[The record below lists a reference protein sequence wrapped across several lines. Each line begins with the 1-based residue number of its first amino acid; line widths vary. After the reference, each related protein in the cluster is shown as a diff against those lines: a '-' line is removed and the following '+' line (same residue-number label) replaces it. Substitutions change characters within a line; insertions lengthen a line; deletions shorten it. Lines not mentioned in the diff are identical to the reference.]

1 MKNTKQSIGRPPTE
15 ECKSCFGKGYY
26 YNDDDDWRD
35 PDGGVSVRRCP
46 DDECVHGK
54 EWEETKNRE
63 EQEAEERWVRNG
75 GRLPGQNVKEN
86 KMNITKEYLIG
97 VIKEEMAKVLR
108 ENVDSLTQQ
117 QRRYIAAAT
126 EPAEVPEDHSGI
138 PDYKHPSLLSW
149 KEDPGEFQ
157 GAPDDDWGQ
166 AEHGV
171 LRDSWDISELKVPP
185 RKFPEAELGWYV
197 IERKMLGDGSAVAGP
212 FVDWEAAAYAADE
225 ISGRPRENIYDR

>member
-86 KMNITKEYLIG
+86 KMNITKEYLAK
-97 VIKEEMAKVLR
+97 VIKEELEAIQADVIEIQDAIERYKKNPTIEIQDAIERYKKDPAAWNLAKKDYMGMAKGDDAWGMR
-108 ENVDSLTQQ
+108 QTH
-117 QRRYIAAAT
+117 Y
-126 EPAEVPEDHSGI
+126 
-138 PDYKHPSLLSW
+138 PDW
-149 KEDPGEFQ
+149 R
-157 GAPDDDWGQ
+157 DDDFQTVINALSDIDAQ
-166 AEHGV
+166 A
-171 LRDSWDISELKVPP
+171 LWDL
-185 RKFPEAELGWYV
+185 
-197 IERKMLGDGSAVAGP
+197 
-212 FVDWEAAAYAADE
+212 
-225 ISGRPRENIYDR
+225 

>member
-86 KMNITKEYLIG
+86 KMNITKEYLAK
-97 VIKEEMAKVLR
+97 VIKEELEAIQADVIEIQDAIERYKKNPTIEIQGAIERYKKDPAAWNLAKKDYMGMAKGDGAWGMR
-108 ENVDSLTQQ
+108 QTH
-117 QRRYIAAAT
+117 Y
-126 EPAEVPEDHSGI
+126 
-138 PDYKHPSLLSW
+138 PDW
-149 KEDPGEFQ
+149 R
-157 GAPDDDWGQ
+157 DDDFQTVINALSDIDAQ
-166 AEHGV
+166 A
-171 LRDSWDISELKVPP
+171 LWDL
-185 RKFPEAELGWYV
+185 
-197 IERKMLGDGSAVAGP
+197 
-212 FVDWEAAAYAADE
+212 
-225 ISGRPRENIYDR
+225 

>member
-46 DDECVHGK
+46 DDECVYGK

-86 KMNITKEYLIG
+86 KMNITKEYLAK
-97 VIKEEMAKVLR
+97 VIKEELEAIQADVIEIQDAIERYKKNPTIEIQDAIERYKKDPAAWNLAKKDYMGMAKGDDAWGMR
-108 ENVDSLTQQ
+108 QTH
-117 QRRYIAAAT
+117 Y
-126 EPAEVPEDHSGI
+126 
-138 PDYKHPSLLSW
+138 PDW
-149 KEDPGEFQ
+149 R
-157 GAPDDDWGQ
+157 DDDFQTVINALSDIDAQ
-166 AEHGV
+166 A
-171 LRDSWDISELKVPP
+171 LWDL
-185 RKFPEAELGWYV
+185 
-197 IERKMLGDGSAVAGP
+197 
-212 FVDWEAAAYAADE
+212 
-225 ISGRPRENIYDR
+225 

>member
-86 KMNITKEYLIG
+86 KMNITKEYLAK
-97 VIKEEMAKVLR
+97 VIKEELEAIQADVIEIQDAIERYKKNPTIEIQGAIERYKKDPAAWNLAKKDYMGMAKGDDAWGMR
-108 ENVDSLTQQ
+108 QTH
-117 QRRYIAAAT
+117 Y
-126 EPAEVPEDHSGI
+126 
-138 PDYKHPSLLSW
+138 PDW
-149 KEDPGEFQ
+149 R
-157 GAPDDDWGQ
+157 DDDFQTVINALSDIDAQ
-166 AEHGV
+166 A
-171 LRDSWDISELKVPP
+171 LWDL
-185 RKFPEAELGWYV
+185 
-197 IERKMLGDGSAVAGP
+197 
-212 FVDWEAAAYAADE
+212 
-225 ISGRPRENIYDR
+225 

>member
-86 KMNITKEYLIG
+86 KMNITKEYLAK
-97 VIKEEMAKVLR
+97 VIKEELEAMQDDVIEIQDAIERYKKNPTIEIQDAIERYKKDPAAWNLAKKDYMGMAKGDDAWGMR
-108 ENVDSLTQQ
+108 QTH
-117 QRRYIAAAT
+117 Y
-126 EPAEVPEDHSGI
+126 
-138 PDYKHPSLLSW
+138 PDW
-149 KEDPGEFQ
+149 R
-157 GAPDDDWGQ
+157 DDDFQTVINALSDIDAQ
-166 AEHGV
+166 A
-171 LRDSWDISELKVPP
+171 LWDL
-185 RKFPEAELGWYV
+185 
-197 IERKMLGDGSAVAGP
+197 
-212 FVDWEAAAYAADE
+212 
-225 ISGRPRENIYDR
+225 